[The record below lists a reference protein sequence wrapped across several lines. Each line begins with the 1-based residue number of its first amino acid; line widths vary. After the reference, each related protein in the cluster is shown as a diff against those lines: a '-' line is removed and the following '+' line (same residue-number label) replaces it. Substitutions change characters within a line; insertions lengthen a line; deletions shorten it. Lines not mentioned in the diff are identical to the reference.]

1 MSRARVTAAVEPH
14 GARAR
19 SRAATVRGTMRLPLA
34 RYGDVLGASR
44 PHQGRAACGEE
55 LAEAAGRRG
64 SSAIRRDTVALL
76 LRSGS
81 SRSGARRLA
90 ARVSLLRVGR
100 ELPAVQRLRRRLLL
114 LRRVPKVALE
124 SSSTDLPRPFG
135 RRAGVKAMLPGD
147 VPSAKRTSAR
157 AEDEKPPKQSSS
169 SAPLQA
175 RQYSQGGQTAGGI
188 PIRS

>member
-19 SRAATVRGTMRLPLA
+19 SRTATVRGAMRLPSA
-34 RYGDVLGASR
+34 RHGDVLGASR
-44 PHQGRAACGEE
+44 PHKGRAACGEE

-124 SSSTDLPRPFG
+124 NSSTDLPRPFG
-135 RRAGVKAMLPGD
+135 RRARSTSCPPVTLRTGEISMCLWKYVHFGIVTCFWKYGRSEIVLVA
-147 VPSAKRTSAR
+147 VAKIGC
-157 AEDEKPPKQSSS
+157 E
-169 SAPLQA
+169 
-175 RQYSQGGQTAGGI
+175 I
-188 PIRS
+188 

>member
-100 ELPAVQRLRRRLLL
+100 EMPAMQRLRRRLLL
-114 LRRVPKVALE
+114 LRHVPKVALE
-124 SSSTDLPRPFG
+124 NSSTDLPRPFG
-135 RRAGVKAMLPGD
+135 RRAR
-147 VPSAKRTSAR
+147 STSCPPVTLR
-157 AEDEKPPKQSSS
+157 AGEISMYLWK
-169 SAPLQA
+169 
-175 RQYSQGGQTAGGI
+175 YVHIGI
-188 PIRS
+188 VTCFWKYVEIELVAVGCCKI